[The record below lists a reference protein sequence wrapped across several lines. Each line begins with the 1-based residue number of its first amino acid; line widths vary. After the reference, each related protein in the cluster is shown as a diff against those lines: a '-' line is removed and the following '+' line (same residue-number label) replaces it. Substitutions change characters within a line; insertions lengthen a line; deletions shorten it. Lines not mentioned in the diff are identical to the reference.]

1 MPQSKQ
7 MDSTLD
13 RMLNAIAYIAAA
25 AAPPYAR
32 PTMPSKHAANKSTRL
47 ARAMCNVSKQSFSLM
62 HPHIALPY
70 NCAVDISAWEDLG
83 HVAEQPEYEG
93 GEL

>member
-1 MPQSKQ
+1 MGHNLKTQGYS
-7 MDSTLD
+7 D
-13 RMLNAIAYIAAA
+13 
-25 AAPPYAR
+25 
-32 PTMPSKHAANKSTRL
+32 
-47 ARAMCNVSKQSFSLM
+47 
-62 HPHIALPY
+62 IALPY